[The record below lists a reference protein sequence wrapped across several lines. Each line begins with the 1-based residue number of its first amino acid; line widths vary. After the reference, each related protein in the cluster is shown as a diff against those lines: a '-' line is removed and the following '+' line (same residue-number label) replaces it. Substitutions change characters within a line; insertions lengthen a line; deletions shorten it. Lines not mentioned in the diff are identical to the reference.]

1 MFMKKIIVKI
11 EEKNKKIS
19 VSKYISNVFKNVP
32 YSAICKALR
41 NKDIRVNNVKIS
53 SDILIKNGD
62 ILDIYISD
70 NILFKLPKEIKYYY
84 TDDNIV
90 IAFKPQGLLSN
101 NEDLNNSVFEP
112 TFEELVINDLKD
124 DNIKIC
130 HRLDRN
136 TAGLL
141 IFTKNENAY
150 LQMLNGFKEGKIHK
164 EYIAYVANS
173 NFGKS
178 HQLLEA
184 YLKKD
189 TKSGF
194 SSISKVNVK
203 NSEKIET
210 EFTVIEKNIKLD
222 YAKLSVLLHTGKTHQ
237 IRAHLASINHPIIGD
252 SKYGKNDI
260 NKKFKK
266 NRQMLFAYK
275 YTFSFDN
282 NSDLKYLNNI
292 KVELEKELT
301 EFK

>member
-53 SDILIKNGD
+53 NDILIKNGD